1 MARIKRGKSHLKKRN
16 ALMKRVKGFRGSI
29 GNLNKLA
36 KTADTRAGMH
46 AYRDRRVKKRNFRQL
61 WQIRINAG
69 ARLHGM
75 SYSKF
80 IGALKAHNIGL
91 NRKVLSEIAA
101 EKPEVFAKIVQSA
114 KTE

>member
-1 MARIKRGKSHLKKRN
+1 
-16 ALMKRVKGFRGSI
+16 MKRVKGFRGSI

-46 AYRDRRVKKRNFRQL
+46 AYKDRRVKKRTMRQL
-61 WQIRINAG
+61 WQVRINAG
-69 ARLHGM
+69 ARLNGM

-80 IGALKAHNIGL
+80 IGALKANSIGL

-101 EKPEVFAKIVQSA
+101 EKPAVFSKIVETA
-114 KTE
+114 KSE